1 MGEEKTKRTRKTPA
15 ERAQAEL
22 DIAVRSVQRLED
34 KAQRA
39 KTLWDDTMDELHEA
53 QDRLAY
59 AKQNP
64 ALEGSTEYPDSDGGN
79 SLYARTIIDDYAD
92 AMDAERDE

>member
-22 DIAVRSVQRLED
+22 DIAARAVLRLED
-34 KAQRA
+34 KVQRA
-39 KTLWDDTMDELHEA
+39 KTLWDDTMVELHEA
-53 QDRLAY
+53 QDRFAY

-64 ALEGSTEYPDSDGGN
+64 ALEDFG
-79 SLYARTIIDDYAD
+79 ADDYAD
-92 AMDAERDE
+92 AMDAEREAEAGQAL